1 MFGNLGELAG
11 LMKNFQNLQARMKEM
26 KEELSQL
33 ELTGRSCNGE
43 LEITLSG
50 DMNPKKVT
58 VSPTLL
64 SRNDPAAVE
73 EAVYE
78 ALSSALSQV
87 KAEAAGRLSEA
98 TGGLK
103 IPGFPA

>member
-1 MFGNLGELAG
+1 MLHETRAMFFFALLCCVC
-11 LMKNFQNLQARMKEM
+11 
-26 KEELSQL
+26 
-33 ELTGRSCNGE
+33 LTGCE
-43 LEITLSG
+43 
-50 DMNPKKVT
+50 KK
-58 VSPTLL
+58 
-64 SRNDPAAVE
+64 DAAAVE